1 MRPCCHPYN
10 TTFADITV
18 YGVKHNGRFLNGW
31 LSFEVH
37 LKKNITWA
45 FVQVN
50 DERGNAIGEFV
61 TPPEEVCTEQSPT
74 DASAP
79 PKKQQYLP
87 CSATGLQEAKPSQS
101 VVYMDR
107 NSINGGSNVGS
118 QYTQYPSDNYVGVK
132 MKLTWR
138 LNEYYCNRHQKFHIV

>member
-1 MRPCCHPYN
+1 M
-10 TTFADITV
+10 

-37 LKKNITWA
+37 VKREITWA

-50 DERGNAIGEFV
+50 DERANAIGEFV
-61 TPPEEVCTEQSPT
+61 TPPEEACTEQKMT
-74 DASAP
+74 NAWAP

-101 VVYMDR
+101 VVYTGKS
-107 NSINGGSNVGS
+107 SINPATVG
-118 QYTQYPSDNYVGVK
+118 QLTDYIQFPSKPDAGVK

-138 LNEYYCNRHQKFHIV
+138 LNEYYCNRHQKFHVA

>member
-1 MRPCCHPYN
+1 M
-10 TTFADITV
+10 

-37 LKKNITWA
+37 VKQEIAWA
-45 FVQVN
+45 FVQVS
-50 DERGNAIGEFV
+50 DERANAIGEFV
-61 TPPEEVCTEQSPT
+61 TPPEEVCPEKLMT

-79 PKKQQYLP
+79 PKRQQYLP

-101 VVYMDR
+101 VVYTDKR
-107 NSINGGSNVGS
+107 YKSADVDKEYIQFPNNS
-118 QYTQYPSDNYVGVK
+118 TVGVK

-138 LNEYYCNRHQKFHIV
+138 LNEYYCNRHQKFHVV